1 MSGRLTV
8 SESATLT
15 ATVAGRYA
23 NALFELAQEADALE
37 AVERDVEALRAA
49 LRESA
54 DLSTLITS
62 PLYSREDTARAMAA
76 VARAMELGD
85 LTANLLG
92 VMAGKRRLFALGE
105 VLETFVGLLAEHRG
119 QITAEGTSA
128 RALSEAQ
135 RDALKEAL
143 ATATGREIKLDTT
156 VDESLIGGLVV
167 KVGSRMVDTSIRSRL
182 SAMEQAMKEVG

>member
-119 QITAEGTSA
+119 QITAEVTSA

>member
-119 QITAEGTSA
+119 QITAEVMSA

>member
-62 PLYSREDTARAMAA
+62 PLYSREDAARAMAA

-119 QITAEGTSA
+119 QITAEVTSA